1 MIFVQ
6 TAIDA
11 MRPTFGALGVAVA
24 VAALAGCASISED
37 TANAAFVAP
46 GKYDVYDCRA
56 LATAIASTQ
65 DRELELRQLM
75 ERSSQSPGGEI
86 VNALA
91 RNSSFSTKPRP
102 IRTVRAKAAGRASV
116 RCSKSR
122 SAYRTVA
129 DSSDTPAAFLRRH
142 SGAVQSMFQR
152 SLWLEKNRRADSGSA
167 GTSDAARRSDP
178 R

>member
-91 RNSSFSTKPRP
+91 YRSDHMRARAELKLLNETAANKNCPSQSRWSSE
-102 IRTVRAKAAGRASV
+102 
-116 RCSKSR
+116 
-122 SAYRTVA
+122 
-129 DSSDTPAAFLRRH
+129 
-142 SGAVQSMFQR
+142 R
-152 SLWLEKNRRADSGSA
+152 SLF
-167 GTSDAARRSDP
+167 
-178 R
+178 